1 MKEETSYFVFKLVS
15 GEEIVAVT
23 TMDDSGIEPCFF
35 VDSPLKVELSHKG
48 NNTMVRLVP
57 WITIPDDEIYR
68 IGFDKIITMTELPED
83 HEMVQA
89 YDHYNAGRKAAASH
103 KVKISEKMGYI
114 GNTESTRIALEKIFV
129 TSPDSAGISTT
140 V

>member
-68 IGFDKIITMTELPED
+68 IGFDKIITMTELPVD
-83 HEMVQA
+83 HEMIQA
-89 YDHYNAGRKAAASH
+89 YEHYNAGRKSSQH
-103 KVKISEKMGYI
+103 NRVKISEKMGYMGSVEETKI
-114 GNTESTRIALEKIFV
+114 SLEKIFHLEP
-129 TSPDSAGISTT
+129 TGISTT